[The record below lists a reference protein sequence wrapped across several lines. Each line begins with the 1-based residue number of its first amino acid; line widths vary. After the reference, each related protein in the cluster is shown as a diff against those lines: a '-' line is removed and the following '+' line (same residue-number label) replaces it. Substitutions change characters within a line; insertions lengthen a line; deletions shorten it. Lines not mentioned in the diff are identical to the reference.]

1 MNRNPL
7 ELISGLVVYFV
18 LSLLIA
24 WSFILRMA
32 YVPAGVIDWLSR
44 SNNAQ
49 GALVWFSL
57 FIGATLLAL
66 LRLGIEISYFKALAS
81 SEKVHRYIAGL
92 PLYALGLIW
101 CASLIGF
108 WFVFPS
114 CQPPATLFFNVSGQE
129 QALQPS
135 DTLVVVP
142 KEAITVIAQSASKN
156 STLSCA
162 WEYAG
167 PIFEMLGVQQGCQI
181 SARFAEQPGEG
192 FLTVVV
198 AENFCKQTSIFSLR
212 ISVEQ
217 P

>member
-7 ELISGLVVYFV
+7 ELISGLAAYIV

-24 WSFILRMA
+24 WSVILRMA
-32 YVPAGVIDWLSR
+32 YVPAALIDWLSR
-44 SNNAQ
+44 SNNPQ

-57 FIGATLLAL
+57 LTGATLLAL
-66 LRLGIEISYFKALAS
+66 LRLGIEVPYFKALTN
-81 SEKVHRYIAGL
+81 SENVRRYLTGL
-92 PLYALGLIW
+92 PLYTLALIW
-101 CASLIGF
+101 GASLIGF

-114 CQPPATLFFNVSGQE
+114 CQPPATLLFNVTGIDRV
-129 QALQPS
+129 LQPS
-135 DTLVVVP
+135 DSITVAP

-167 PIFEMLGVQQGCQI
+167 PIFETPGAQQGCQI
-181 SARFAEQPGEG
+181 SARFADQLGSG

-198 AENFCKQTSIFSLR
+198 AENFCAQTSIFSLQ